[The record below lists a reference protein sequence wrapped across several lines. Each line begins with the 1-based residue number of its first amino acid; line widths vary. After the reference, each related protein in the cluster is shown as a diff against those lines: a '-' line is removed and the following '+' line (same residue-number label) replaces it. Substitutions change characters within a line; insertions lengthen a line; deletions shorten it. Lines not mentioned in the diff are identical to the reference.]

1 MTDSRPKII
10 QILLNANSALLG
22 LAEDGSLYTM
32 NKFNVWV
39 AVRPIA
45 PTEKLDD

>member
-10 QILLNANSALLG
+10 QILLGSDNALLG
-22 LAEDGSLYTM
+22 LAEEGSLYTM

-39 AVRPIA
+39 KVRPVV